1 MGAGKTQT
9 LNLRVTL
16 EFKELLRDAAAA
28 EHRSQTNL
36 LEKLVRDHCAS
47 AGVAIACGGS
57 DGGPPT
63 PSTTTSRSV

>member
-47 AGVAIACGGS
+47 AGMVIAYGGS
-57 DGGPPT
+57 DNAPPP